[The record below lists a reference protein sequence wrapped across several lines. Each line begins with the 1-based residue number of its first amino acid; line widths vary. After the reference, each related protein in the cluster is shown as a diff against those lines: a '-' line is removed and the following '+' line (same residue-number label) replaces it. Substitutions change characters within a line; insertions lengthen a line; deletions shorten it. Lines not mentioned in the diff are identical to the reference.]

1 MKKTTLRH
9 VKLLETS
16 DDGKKNEIHLEK
28 TYYVQMIKDK
38 VTKDFSLENG
48 SKKPH
53 LFDIFNV
60 LVEKRHSGVV
70 YQVKIFFKDEVKSFN
85 T

>member
-1 MKKTTLRH
+1 M
-9 VKLLETS
+9 S
-16 DDGKKNEIHLEK
+16 
-28 TYYVQMIKDK
+28 KDK

-48 SKKPH
+48 SKKPQ